1 MTKKFFSSLVSNGDD
16 GENHKGAVEENDI
29 SPSQLT
35 TEELKERISFI
46 LRAALYSS
54 ENGLEMEH
62 PRLNVKTFSRKP
74 ELRKS

>member
-1 MTKKFFSSLVSNGDD
+1 MSNGDD
-16 GENHKGAVEENDI
+16 GENHKGAVEENDV

-54 ENGLEMEH
+54 ENGLEMEY
-62 PRLNVKTFSRKP
+62 PGLNVKTSSGKP

>member
-1 MTKKFFSSLVSNGDD
+1 MSNGDD
-16 GENHKGAVEENDI
+16 GENHKGAVEENDV

-54 ENGLEMEH
+54 ENGLEMEY
-62 PRLNVKTFSRKP
+62 PGLNVKTSSWKP